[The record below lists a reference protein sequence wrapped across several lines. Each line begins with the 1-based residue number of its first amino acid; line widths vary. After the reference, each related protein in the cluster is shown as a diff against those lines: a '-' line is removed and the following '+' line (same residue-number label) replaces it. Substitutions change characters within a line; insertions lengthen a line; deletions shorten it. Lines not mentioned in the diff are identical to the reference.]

1 MDMRNRNGLYGA
13 LVVGIFA
20 GTIAIAG
27 AAGAWQ
33 TTGRTASGTGS
44 SDGTGA
50 GSSATL
56 VGTSTTE
63 IKGWMAIGDV
73 AAAWNIPL
81 PDLLAAFDLPADTA
95 PAAALK
101 DLESDVFSVTNLRD
115 WLDAR
120 PQAQG
125 GAAAPS
131 GSTAP

>member
-1 MDMRNRNGLYGA
+1 MRIKPALYGA

-50 GSSATL
+50 GSSAALT
-56 VGTSTTE
+56 GQTTTE

-73 AAAWNIPL
+73 SIAWNIPL
-81 PDLLAAFDLPADTA
+81 AEILAAFDLPADTA
-95 PAAALK
+95 PETALK
-101 DLESDVFSVTNLRD
+101 DLESDLFSVSSVRD
-115 WLDAR
+115 WLDAHAR
-120 PQAQG
+120 DAATPTG
-125 GAAAPS
+125 SAAP
-131 GSTAP
+131 